1 MKARLGTV
9 VFLSILSAAFGFAVF
24 LLVAA
29 DETPAPGLIL
39 MGVCGIALA
48 RYLTRA
54 RPRAPE
60 AADPHDIFRLRTN
73 VIGRF
78 LNRSWNVVAEMSPT
92 SGSGTGER

>member
-39 MGVCGIALA
+39 MGVCGVALA
-48 RYLTRA
+48 RYLTRN
-54 RPRAPE
+54 RPRTPE
-60 AADPHDIFRLRTN
+60 AADPHDIFPSAN
-73 VIGRF
+73 
-78 LNRSWNVVAEMSPT
+78 
-92 SGSGTGER
+92 ERDREIFEQELERRRRDESDKW